1 MRRRH
6 FVVIFVFSLFIPE
19 VLEECFRS
27 LIFAHKYFALMS
39 LIPSIG
45 TLIIIKRSMRI
56 DASPCCSES
65 KLETTEVLVRS
76 TRMNRKMVSAISIS
90 LVCLWGVGPVAAFV
104 PSKRN
109 NLNSAPSKWR
119 QAFSPNPENDKSIN
133 CIHGAQK
140 GGKVVLMATGTDKDP
155 KEWTTSLFPAPVLL
169 PNANGSADDD
179 QLALVSEKDFVPQVY
194 SQILAGMIG
203 ISSGIAIAGFK
214 LSIEEIREFCYSGE
228 FTDYFPI
235 TLVPALGGVAVAL
248 LSLVGPFPPGVR
260 GMVGDVDRDSFN
272 FYETTPNL
280 LGENN
285 NDGRPPIERYNPLQ
299 SLRKAFAAICTL
311 GTGCSLGPEGPGV
324 EIGIAVS
331 RLWMLAWPA
340 TFFSE
345 STDVKRYAKRARRNR
360 LLLSAGAAAG
370 VSAGFNAPL
379 AGVFFALE
387 VVQAALPTLS
397 IPAPPP
403 QQKGDGSSQDG
414 EGNNTIIIELQQ
426 ESLSAVPGSITAIL
440 TASVLAA
447 LVARELLGN
456 ELALQLLECRI
467 GSPLLELPLYLIL
480 GACSGLV
487 AVVFSQTAKL
497 AKSVSDGD
505 AGPEW
510 MRSSVGILPGPLQPI
525 LGGLTCSAV
534 GYVFPQIL
542 FFGYETLNSL
552 LRNNDLS
559 TELLLSLLAAKIF
572 TTAVSAG
579 SGLVGGILAP
589 SLFLGGM
596 VGGAF
601 HNIVA
606 DLFQHLHLATNIV
619 KEGIAA
625 GPTFMVERIQIPSGP
640 TFELAD
646 VSAYAMV
653 GAASVLASLFRA
665 PLTASLLLFELTR
678 NYDVLLP
685 LLASAGLGSL
695 IFDLMERKVEEMKL
709 DAKISQD
716 RVLEAKKE
724 SETPNAAPIEETN
737 GVLDEKELAAF
748 KSED

>member
-1 MRRRH
+1 LND
-6 FVVIFVFSLFIPE
+6 VFPT
-19 VLEECFRS
+19 
-27 LIFAHKYFALMS
+27 FAHKSFAEG
-39 LIPSIG
+39 I
-45 TLIIIKRSMRI
+45 IIIKQSEFGRI
-56 DASPCCSES
+56 EESPRSES
-65 KLETTEVLVRS
+65 KLEAMGVLVRS
-76 TRMNRKMVSAISIS
+76 SRMSRNMVTAISMA
-90 LVCLWGVGPVAAFV
+90 LLCLCGVGTVSAFV
-104 PSKRN
+104 PSRN
-109 NLNSAPSKWR
+109 TNLNLNSAPSKKWR
-119 QAFSPNPENDKSIN
+119 QAFSPNPESDRSIDRN
-133 CIHGAQK
+133 GTQK
-140 GGKVVLMATGTDKDP
+140 DGNVGLMATGTDKDP
-155 KEWTTSLFPAPVLL
+155 KEWTTSLFPAPVLI
-169 PNANGSADDD
+169 PKAYGSAVD

-214 LSIEEIREFCYSGE
+214 LSIEEIREYCYGGD
-228 FTDYFPI
+228 FTDYFPQA
-235 TLVPALGGVAVAL
+235 LVPALGGVAVAL
-248 LSLVGPFPPGVR
+248 LSLFGPFPPGVR

-272 FYETTPNL
+272 FYENTNV
-280 LGENN
+280 GEKN
-285 NDGRPPIERYNPLQ
+285 GPPIERYNPLQ

-324 EIGIAVS
+324 EIGIAIS

-340 TFFSE
+340 DFFSE

-397 IPAPPP
+397 IPAPP
-403 QQKGDGSSQDG
+403 QNGVGSEDG
-414 EGNNTIIIELQQ
+414 EANTIIELQQ

-447 LVARELLGN
+447 LVARALLGN
-456 ELALQLLECRI
+456 ELALQLVECRI
-467 GSPLLELPLYLIL
+467 YSPLLELPLYLIL

-510 MRSSVGILPGPLQPI
+510 VRSSVGVLPAPFQPI

-601 HNIVA
+601 HNVVA
-606 DLFQHLHLATNIV
+606 DLFQHLHLATMV
-619 KEGIAA
+619 KETIAA
-625 GPTFMVERIQIPSGP
+625 GPTFMVERIQILAGP

-695 IFDLMERKVEEMKL
+695 IFDLMERKVEEVKL
-709 DAKISQD
+709 EAKISEA
-716 RVLEAKKE
+716 RISEAKISEAKIL
-724 SETPNAAPIEETN
+724 ETPKPPIEQKS
-737 GVLDEKELAAF
+737 GALDEKKLAAL